1 MRQKNTDNPESG
13 FTMIEVLVT
22 LIILSIGLLGL
33 AGLQARSMT
42 NNHNAYLKSQAT
54 ILASDMADRL
64 RSNIVG
70 VRAGN
75 YNNAAGTPGNQAACL
90 AAGCNAATMATHDT
104 HEWNT
109 TLSQQL
115 PAGQGTVTGNGT
127 TFVITV
133 RWDEARNGA
142 NGTGCNPAVDTDLK
156 CVIMNI
162 TL

>member
-1 MRQKNTDNPESG
+1 MTPTRIIRTASG
-13 FTMIEVLVT
+13 FTMVEVLVT

-33 AGLQARSMT
+33 AGLQTRSMAS
-42 NNHNAYLKSQAT
+42 NHTAYLKSQAS

-64 RSNIVG
+64 RSNVVG

-75 YNNAAGTPGNQAACL
+75 YDDASGTSEVQETCL
-90 AAGCNAATMATHDT
+90 AAGCSPAIMATHDT

-133 RWDEARNGA
+133 FWDEARNGA
-142 NGTGCNPAVDTDLK
+142 TGMECDPTEPTDLK
-156 CVIMNI
+156 CLVMNI